1 MRIRKID
8 KNLASSSEKVS
19 ISDEK
24 TELFLL
30 KHPRQTRT
38 IWLGDS
44 LPRPIESTT
53 SARARLSR
61 AIR

>member
-1 MRIRKID
+1 MRIGKID
-8 KNLASSSEKVS
+8 KNLVSSLEKVS

-38 IWLGDS
+38 IWIGGG

-53 SARARLSR
+53 SARAR
-61 AIR
+61 